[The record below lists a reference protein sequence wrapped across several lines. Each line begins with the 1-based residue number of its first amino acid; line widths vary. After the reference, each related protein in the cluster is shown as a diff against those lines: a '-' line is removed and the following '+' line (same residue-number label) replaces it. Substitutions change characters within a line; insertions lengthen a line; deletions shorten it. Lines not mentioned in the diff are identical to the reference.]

1 MKKISEFIG
10 KYMALIVLAI
20 AALALFWPGTCLWI
34 QTKWINYLL
43 MVVMFGMGLTMKL
56 ADFTVVFKQPRDVI
70 TGCAAQFVIM
80 PLLAFGLGKVFG
92 LSDELL
98 VGVVLVGTCPGG
110 TSSNVITYLST
121 APQKGGR
128 DRDRNAEFRSCDL
141 PRRLRLPESGHGNS
155 PGGDL
160 LRVAQ
165 YFRRDPRRN
174 PEESYELK
182 GVL

>member
-56 ADFTVVFKQPRDVI
+56 ADFTVVFRQPRDVI

-110 TSSNVITYLST
+110 
-121 APQKGGR
+121 
-128 DRDRNAEFRSCDL
+128 
-141 PRRLRLPESGHGNS
+141 
-155 PGGDL
+155 DL

-165 YFRRDPRRN
+165 YFRRDPRWN
-174 PEESYELK
+174 PEESHELK